1 MIYFAQKTR
10 LQQTRFRLQKV
21 KRKGHRMTMARQ
33 NEFEPTLKRGE
44 ESILESASPD
54 TDGTTIVRGYDYVP
68 EQETNGADSH
78 QEATYILDAIF
89 DEYVKALRNPNLE
102 YTYESGTFN
111 TERTEDNPW
120 GEPIPVMTT
129 VSRDEIL
136 ELKRADLS
144 LYAKGSMSNGT
155 LSFDAAA
162 LPKNGPI
169 TYDTICEAYVEDSI
183 SRAIERADRPSHI
196 RAGEIDEE
204 ANNKFVEAIKGS
216 YENIGSAAINA
227 LKWTASLFSGP
238 ITTFTPLDDD
248 RIREAAPGHPANP
261 EDLTGDTLTVTMKTV
276 KPL

>member
-33 NEFEPTLKRGE
+33 NEFELTLKRGE
-44 ESILESASPD
+44 DSVLESASPD
-54 TDGTTIVRGYDYVP
+54 TDGSTIVRGYDFVP
-68 EQETNGADSH
+68 EQKTHGVDSH
-78 QEATYILDAIF
+78 QETAYILDAIF

-102 YTYESGTFN
+102 YTYESGVFDSEIN
-111 TERTEDNPW
+111 DNNPW

-129 VSRDEIL
+129 IGRDEIL
-136 ELKRADLS
+136 ALKRADLS
-144 LYAKGSMSNGT
+144 LYARGSMSSGA

-162 LPKNGPI
+162 LPKDGPI

-183 SRAIERADRPSHI
+183 SRAIDRADHPSHI
-196 RAGEIDEE
+196 RSGEIDEE

-216 YENIGSAAINA
+216 YENIGSAAISA
-227 LKWTASLFSGP
+227 IKWTASLFSGP
-238 ITTFTPLDDD
+238 IDTTPYADDN
-248 RIREAAPGHPANP
+248 RVHEAAPGHPADP
-261 EDLTGDTLTVTMKTV
+261 EDLTGDTLTVTLKTV